1 MNNIVE
7 TKIKNMIYEIRGKQ
21 VMFASDV
28 ATLYG
33 VETKRI
39 NEIVK
44 RNVERFPPE
53 FCFQLTKT
61 EYEKVKDDCL
71 RSQIAT
77 LNKSDNYRGKY
88 IKYLPFVLTEY
99 GIIMLSGLLKS
110 EIAVKVN
117 VLIIK
122 AFVEMKNYIHVN
134 NFERLSNIETKLIEH
149 DNEIKILQ
157 ETIDRFKQ
165 INNHIFFEGQIYD
178 AYSLMLDIFE
188 SSKEEIII
196 IDNYA
201 DKKLLDLL
209 SKTNKKVKVYSKNM
223 NDELIKKYQSQYN
236 NVKIIEN
243 DTFHDRFIIID
254 RKELY
259 HCGASFKELGK
270 KCFAINCIYEEEIL
284 ENILNKLIFNK

>member
-122 AFVEMKNYIHVN
+122 AFVEMKNYIHAN

-201 DKKLLDLL
+201 DKKLLDIL
-209 SKTNKKVKVYSKNM
+209 SKTKKKIKVYSKNM

-236 NVKIIEN
+236 NVEIIEN
-243 DTFHDRFIIID
+243 NEFHDRFIIIV

-270 KCFAINCIYEEEIL
+270 KCFALSKIEDKTWL
-284 ENILNKLIFNK
+284 EKIMENSLK